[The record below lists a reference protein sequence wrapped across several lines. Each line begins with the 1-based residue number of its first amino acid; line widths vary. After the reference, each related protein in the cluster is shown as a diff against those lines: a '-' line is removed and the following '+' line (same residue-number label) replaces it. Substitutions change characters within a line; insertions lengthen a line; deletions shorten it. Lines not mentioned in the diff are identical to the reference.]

1 MPGRESKAVR
11 QEQIISA
18 ILKIVASKG
27 LNNLTTAALA
37 QEVGLTEGAL
47 FKHFASKE
55 EMLKAAV
62 RKAGYSLTSKVAE
75 IATST
80 LPPEEKMKA
89 LLNFHL
95 ELLEANPDMSR
106 IIFGII
112 FSDEVYTS
120 YPSLK
125 GIIRE
130 VLDEYASHVEAI
142 FQQGVDQGLFKPR
155 LSSHRLPY
163 ILIGLIQGAL
173 IRWHLYEG
181 KLSLKEEAEQIY
193 QVMMLLAGKR
203 GPSSP

>member
-47 FKHFASKE
+47 FKHFPSKE

-62 RKAGYSLTSKVAE
+62 RKAGHSLVSKVAE

-80 LPPEEKMKA
+80 LPPEEKMKS

-95 ELLEANPDMSR
+95 GLLEANPDMSR

-142 FQQGVDQGLFKPR
+142 FQQGIDQGLFNPR

-163 ILIGLIQGAL
+163 ILIGLIQGAF

-193 QVMMLLAGKR
+193 QVMMLLAV
-203 GPSSP
+203 PAHV